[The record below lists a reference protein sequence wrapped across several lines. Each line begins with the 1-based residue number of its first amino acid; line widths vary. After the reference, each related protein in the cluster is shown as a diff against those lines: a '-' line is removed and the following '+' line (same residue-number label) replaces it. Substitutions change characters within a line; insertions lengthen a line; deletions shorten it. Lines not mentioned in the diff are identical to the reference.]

1 MHSRARLPMLAII
14 LTSMTLGCSTR
25 PVNPN
30 AVNIGHGMVVDGTGR
45 DRSAIMGDAND
56 CQGIAQA
63 TNPEERIATG
73 AVVGAIAGAL
83 LGAVI
88 YRGSGLSGNSG
99 AGYGAALGAIS
110 GTGGGASDAAMNFKV
125 VLRNCMIQRGH
136 RVLN

>member
-1 MHSRARLPMLAII
+1 MKVLALVTTIAVVI
-14 LTSMTLGCSTR
+14 FLLTGCAGR

-30 AVNIGHGMVVDGTGR
+30 AVNIGNGMVVDGTGK
-45 DRSAIMGDAND
+45 DRQLIINDASD

-63 TNPEERIATG
+63 TNPEAKVATG
-73 AVVGAIAGAL
+73 AVVGVLAGAL

-110 GTGGGASDAAMNFKV
+110 GTGRRAADAAVNFKV
-125 VLRNCMIQRGH
+125 VLRNCMRERGH

>member
-1 MHSRARLPMLAII
+1 VR
-14 LTSMTLGCSTR
+14 TLIVIATAAVFAAGCASR

-30 AVNIGHGMVVDGTGR
+30 AVNIGNGMVVDGTGK
-45 DRSAIMGDAND
+45 DRNLIISDAND

-63 TNPEERIATG
+63 TNPEEKVATG

-110 GTGGGASDAAMNFKV
+110 GTGAGASDAAVNLKV
-125 VLRNCMIQRGH
+125 VLRNCMLQRGH